1 MERNLG
7 KQRGGTL
14 LGVVIGLVAGLAIA
28 VVVALMISKSSAPLS
43 NKQSRSD
50 KITEP
55 TASSA
60 ADPNKPL
67 YGKQDAAKE
76 AAKDFVKESSP
87 KAEAQADVKPVA
99 AEVKDKQEVKPATPD
114 KPPAEKPKKPEATKE
129 PVKEQAAKPARAD
142 DKWIYYLQ
150 AGAYREQGDAE
161 NARARLALLGFEA
174 RISEMAA
181 PSGTLYRVR
190 LGPYGQVDAMN
201 RVRSKLTEGGVD
213 AVVVRTPK

>member
-1 MERNLG
+1 MAMEKKSG

-14 LGVVIGLVAGLAIA
+14 LGFIIGLVTGLAIA
-28 VVVALMISKSSAPLS
+28 VVVALVISKSSAPLS

-50 KITEP
+50 KIIEP
-55 TASSA
+55 SSSLV

-76 AAKDFVKESSP
+76 AAKEFVKESSP
-87 KAEAQADVKPVA
+87 KAETPTEQKPA
-99 AEVKDKQEVKPATPD
+99 APEVKDPGKPTAVE
-114 KPPAEKPKKPEATKE
+114 KPQAEKPKAAAKE
-129 PVKEQAAKPARAD
+129 PVKEPVAKPAKAD

-150 AGAYREQGDAE
+150 SGAYREQGDAE

-174 RISEMAA
+174 RVSEMAS

-201 RVRSKLTEGGVD
+201 RVRAKLTEGGVD
-213 AVVVRTPK
+213 AVVVRSPK